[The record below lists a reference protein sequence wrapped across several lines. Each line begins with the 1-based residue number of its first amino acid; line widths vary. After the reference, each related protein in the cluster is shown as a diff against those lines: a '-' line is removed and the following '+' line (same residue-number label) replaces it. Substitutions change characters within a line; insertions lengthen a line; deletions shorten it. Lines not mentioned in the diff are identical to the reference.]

1 MYDAV
6 FFRRIRCLT
15 PDPSGRWLDRPDQS
29 VAVRDGRIVA
39 MGDQE
44 DAVRQA
50 LTGVPYSVYSGRGK
64 LLLPALANLHGHIAM
79 TLFRNQADDRNLH
92 DWLFQV
98 IFPREA
104 HLNESVVRAGTR
116 LGLLEMIRSG
126 TGAAA
131 DMYYYHETIAEAAV
145 EAGFR
150 LNFSCDAKE
159 TNPAGETIVQPR
171 LMQDALRLAEQA
183 PDQLLRASLLVH
195 SVYLYDQKLYP
206 ELAELAADLN
216 CPVQVHVSETAR
228 EVDECLALHGR
239 RPPAQLAE
247 YGFFRT
253 PTLAAHCVHLDD
265 ADRRILAERDVT
277 CVHNPASNLKLGSGF
292 ADVPALLNAGIRVG
306 LGTDGAASNNTL
318 DLYRDM
324 HLAALAAKGLHRDAA
339 ALPATDILRMAT
351 LDGMKGLGFT
361 QSGRIEPGAAADL
374 QVVDLDRPELTPLGQ
389 PASALVYCATGSCV
403 ESTMVAGRWLMK
415 KRELMTLDEE
425 KILAEARAASD
436 WINAQA

>member
-1 MYDAV
+1 MMYDAV

-228 EVDECLALHGR
+228 EVDECLA
-239 RPPAQLAE
+239 
-247 YGFFRT
+247 
-253 PTLAAHCVHLDD
+253 
-265 ADRRILAERDVT
+265 
-277 CVHNPASNLKLGSGF
+277 
-292 ADVPALLNAGIRVG
+292 
-306 LGTDGAASNNTL
+306 
-318 DLYRDM
+318 
-324 HLAALAAKGLHRDAA
+324 
-339 ALPATDILRMAT
+339 
-351 LDGMKGLGFT
+351 
-361 QSGRIEPGAAADL
+361 
-374 QVVDLDRPELTPLGQ
+374 
-389 PASALVYCATGSCV
+389 
-403 ESTMVAGRWLMK
+403 
-415 KRELMTLDEE
+415 
-425 KILAEARAASD
+425 
-436 WINAQA
+436 